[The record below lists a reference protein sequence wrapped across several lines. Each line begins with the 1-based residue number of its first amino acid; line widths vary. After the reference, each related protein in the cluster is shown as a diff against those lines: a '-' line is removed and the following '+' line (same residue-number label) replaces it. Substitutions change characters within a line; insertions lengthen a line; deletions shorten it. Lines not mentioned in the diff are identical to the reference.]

1 MESLETLIE
10 HLNKGHS
17 ISGNSKLHQIMV
29 LQNTEA
35 RKITMKMNNQFHE
48 MSDLRRLFSKLIGI
62 KVDET
67 FMLFPPFYT
76 DFGRNISVLK
86 NVFINAG
93 CHFQDQGGITI
104 GDGSF
109 IGHNTVLATLNHGLK
124 PAERS
129 TIIPAPIRIGKNV
142 WIGSN
147 STILSGVEI
156 GDNAVIAAGA
166 VVSKNVESS
175 TVVGG
180 VPAKKIKDI
189 KY

>member
-1 MESLETLIE
+1 MENLETLIQ
-10 HLNKGHS
+10 HLNNGHS
-17 ISGNSKLHQIMV
+17 VSVNSELHQIMV
-29 LQNTEA
+29 HQNTEA
-35 RKITMKMNNQFHE
+35 RKITMKMNNQFHD
-48 MSDLRRLFSKLIGI
+48 MNDLRRFFSDLTGREI
-62 KVDET
+62 DENFT
-67 FMLFPPFYT
+67 LFPPFYT
-76 DFGRNISVLK
+76 DFGKNISVGK

-124 PAERS
+124 PDDRNI
-129 TIIPAPIRIGKNV
+129 IIPIPIKIGKNV

-166 VVSKNVESS
+166 VVSKNVEPN

-189 KY
+189 E

>member
-1 MESLETLIE
+1 MKELQKLLE
-10 HLNKGHS
+10 HLNQGLFISSHS
-17 ISGNSKLHQIMV
+17 QLYQTMV
-29 LQNTEA
+29 RQSTEA

-48 MSDLRRLFSKLIGI
+48 MNDLRRLFSELTGRE
-62 KVDET
+62 VDES
-67 FMLFPPFYT
+67 FVLFPPFYT
-76 DFGRNISVLK
+76 DFGRNISVGK

-124 PAERS
+124 PEDRS
-129 TIIPAPIRIGKNV
+129 TVIPAPIKIGKNV

-147 STILSGVEI
+147 ATILSGVHI
-156 GDNAVIAAGA
+156 GDNSVIAAGA
-166 VVSKNVESS
+166 VVSKNVELN

-189 KY
+189 K